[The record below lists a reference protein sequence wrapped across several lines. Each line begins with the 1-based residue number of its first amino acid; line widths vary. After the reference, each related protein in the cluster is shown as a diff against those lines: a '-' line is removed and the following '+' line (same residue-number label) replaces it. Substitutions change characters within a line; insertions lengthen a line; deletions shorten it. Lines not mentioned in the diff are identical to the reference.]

1 MKNYGIRLICH
12 NIPNVIHRH
21 FNGVF
26 GFRVQNL
33 SENTLHFH
41 SHYSF
46 YGNKTHSKKL
56 QLKVFLNNKF
66 LVDALLFDDMIKSK
80 QKDTIFFPFQ
90 SKEAGK
96 CNLKI
101 MISRYGSILPD
112 DSICILRVNI
122 DVKANVSKFYYYND
136 IRIIL
141 FHICF
146 LYIPIN
152 IKYVKLYFYKSIR
165 FSNFFRKYFKSF
177 DIISLKY
184 LNRELAFLEKQSR
197 RLRVR
202 SFPCY
207 LGIDTTS
214 KCNLECKSCFRR
226 YCGDDF
232 KNKKEMESVEMDS
245 IINTLFPTAYTLN
258 ISTVGE
264 PLLSDHMERIL
275 EACTEYRVSLS
286 FTTNGTLLR
295 GERFL
300 EKLASVLSH
309 IEISIDSASPAL
321 FEELRTGASYNQVI
335 GNARNLGK
343 IRRNRPDPKFNF
355 GFSMTLFR
363 ENLEEIPEVLHLVS
377 EIGGNFLKTD
387 IGVIFEKK
395 DFHRS
400 VLCVPELYNKAYENA
415 HRTAEQIGIRLLM
428 RSPFSTDCELESGK
442 YGICDYLYLS
452 ACVNSEGKLNPCYFQ
467 VIPSLKIGNGF
478 ANAWNSKILQ
488 RLRLEHD
495 TNKGHPLCR
504 DCYLILEGSDSVE
517 NRRKQFLKG
526 DALKWG
532 TVINFA
538 EGGNADYYKVTGWGK
553 AEGLFTWTEGGS
565 ASLNIPISAT
575 KAPFVTLKAGL
586 SAFLS
591 PGKVDKQTV
600 SILINNKA
608 VGIWVFV
615 KPGLQEK
622 MVFIPRESFVKS
634 SNMEIIFH
642 TPDAVSP
649 AQAGLNNDERVLGL
663 AVHTIE
669 LTE

>member
-1 MKNYGIRLICH
+1 MICH
-12 NIPNVIHRH
+12 NIPNAIHKH

-46 YGNKTHSKKL
+46 YGNETHSKKL

-66 LVDALLFDDMIKSK
+66 LVDALIFDDIIESK
-80 QKDTIFFPFQ
+80 QKNTIFFPFQ
-90 SKEAGK
+90 SEEDGNY
-96 CNLKI
+96 NLKI
-101 MISRYGSILPD
+101 ILSKYGSVFPD
-112 DSICILRVNI
+112 DGICILSVNI
-122 DVKANVSKFYYYND
+122 NVTNSISKFH
-136 IRIIL
+136 
-141 FHICF
+141 FHNVIKRMIFYIFF

-152 IKYVKLYFYKSIR
+152 IKYAKLYFYKSIC
-165 FSNFFRKYFKSF
+165 FSNLYRRYKPFN
-177 DIISLKY
+177 IISLKY
-184 LNRELAFLEKQSR
+184 LNRELAFLEKQS
-197 RLRVR
+197 LRVKVR
-202 SFPCY
+202 SSPCY
-207 LGIDTTS
+207 LGVDTTS
-214 KCNLECKSCFRR
+214 KCNLECKLCFRR

-232 KNKKEMESVEMDS
+232 KNNTDMESAEMDS
-245 IINTLFPTAYTLN
+245 LINTLFPTAYTLN

-264 PLLSDHMERIL
+264 PLLSDHMEKIL
-275 EACTEYRVSLS
+275 EACIEYRVSLS

-321 FEELRTGASYNQVI
+321 FEELRTGASYKQVM

-343 IRRNRPDPKFNF
+343 IRRNRPDPKFNL

-400 VLCVPELYNKAYENA
+400 VLYVPDLYNKAYEVANRA
-415 HRTAEQIGIRLLM
+415 ADQIGIRLLM
-428 RSPFSTDCELESGK
+428 RPPFSTDCELASGK

-452 ACVNSEGKLNPCYFQ
+452 ACINSEGKLNPCYFQ
-467 VIPSLKIGNGF
+467 VISSCRIQDSGF
-478 ANAWNSKILQ
+478 KHCWNSQEMQK
-488 RLRLEHD
+488 LRLEHGSSRA
-495 TNKGHPLCR
+495 NPLCR
-504 DCYLILEGSDSVE
+504 NCYLVIQGMDSLA
-517 NRRKQFLKG
+517 NRREQFLKG
-526 DALKWG
+526 DALNWG
-532 TVINFA
+532 AVIDFTKN
-538 EGGNADYYKVTGWGK
+538 GNADYYKVAGWGK
-553 AEGLFTWTEGGS
+553 AEGLFTWTEGES

-586 SAFLS
+586 SAFLN
-591 PGKVDKQTV
+591 PGKVNKQTV
-600 SILINNKA
+600 SILINNKV

-622 MVFIPRESFVKS
+622 TVFIPRESFVKS

-649 AQAGLNNDERVLGL
+649 AQVGFNNDERVLGL